1 MFVFKK
7 SINPFFFLTAA
18 GIALFAISRLNLIAL
33 FNNVSDGIYYYMHDE
48 GLRDF
53 AGNKVLFRN
62 KAKHIFICTELD
74 CTSLS
79 LEKNKI
85 ILAYHW
91 RKFISQNSD
100 FRVAIVLKLKNKTE
114 AGVNEIQGY
123 INGFNGTLK
132 AMKEEALIIALDDN
146 EVFCNRYKLSY
157 PSTLLLFSDNN
168 NRSHVL
174 GSFYMHLYSPD
185 TVVFVDQFT
194 KIFANK
200 IQNISQEPMPSCS
213 LA

>member
-1 MFVFKK
+1 MFKK
-7 SINPFFFLTAA
+7 SINPFFLLTAV
-18 GIALFAISRLNLIAL
+18 GIAFFAISRLNLIVL

-53 AGNKVLFRN
+53 TGNKVLFRN

-91 RKFISQNSD
+91 RKFISQNTD
-100 FRVAIVLKLKNKTE
+100 FRVAIILKLKNKTE
-114 AGVNEIQGY
+114 AGVSEIQQY
-123 INGFNGTLK
+123 INGFNNTLQ
-132 AMKEEALIIALDDN
+132 AMKEETLMIALDDN

-157 PSTLLLFSDNN
+157 PSALLLFSDNTN
-168 NRSHVL
+168 NSSHAL

-185 TVVFVDQFT
+185 SIVFVDNFT
-194 KIFANK
+194 KIVTNK
-200 IQNISQEPMPSCS
+200 LEMMAQEPMPPCS
-213 LA
+213 LT